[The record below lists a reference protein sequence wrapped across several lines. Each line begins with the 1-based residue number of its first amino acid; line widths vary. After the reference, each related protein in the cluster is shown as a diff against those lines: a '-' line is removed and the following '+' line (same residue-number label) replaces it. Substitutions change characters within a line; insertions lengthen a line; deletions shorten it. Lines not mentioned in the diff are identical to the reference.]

1 MKLGI
6 LVLSF
11 SMLSSIAFG
20 QRSVDIDP
28 SYSSYNYKH
37 PNKAAYAKKH
47 NLDKPIRLGQIE
59 VTQSEDYKHNH
70 RVTTSRKVGVVTTD
84 DRNKKYPNYKHPIQ

>member
-6 LVLSF
+6 LVLGL

-20 QRSVDIDP
+20 QRNVDVDP
-28 SYSSYNYKH
+28 SYSAYNYKH

-47 NLDKPIRLGQIE
+47 NLDKPVTVGQIE
-59 VTQSEDYKHNH
+59 VTHAEDYKHSH
-70 RVTTSRKVGVVTTD
+70 RVTTSRKIGVVTTN
-84 DRNKKYPNYKHPIQ
+84 DRDKRYPNYKHPIQ